1 MEFSAFSSQL
11 SVLNTAGWED
21 TVLWNPYGNEGMGYN
36 NFVCVESVKVSLRF
50 LVARFIISKFLRHL
64 IKCICTVQ
72 QFDPVTVGAGE
83 SWEGVMALKPGSL

>member
-1 MEFSAFSSQL
+1 MEFSAFTSQL

-50 LVARFIISKFLRHL
+50 LVARFVNLRVFTNLRESFMLCNSLTRFLLALVNHG
-64 IKCICTVQ
+64 K
-72 QFDPVTVGAGE
+72 E
-83 SWEGVMALKPGSL
+83 SWH